1 MTTILDRIIAHKRI
15 EIEQI
20 PDISESELTKSDRD
34 FVSAIRKKGKI
45 PALIAEIKPKSP
57 AKGAVLPADFSVAH
71 LAKTLEDG
79 GAAAISVLT
88 DAHFFGG
95 SFENLRLAESATQSI
110 PLLCKDFILSRQQ
123 IRSARF
129 FGADSFLLIAKVLS
143 RQELSDLLEYGRK
156 WNMEALVEI
165 ADDEDLEKIQNL
177 GARVVG
183 INNRDLRDFSVNLG
197 RTFSLAKKL
206 PRDVLV
212 ASLSGFSGA
221 DVRLVRG
228 LASAVLVGSSI
239 GKSSNISAKLSEF
252 IRPNLLKKFCG
263 VRNFSDFL
271 SAQNCGVQIFG
282 LNFVDHS
289 RRKISESEAHEIAKN
304 KGESRLFGV
313 FQNASRDF
321 CAAKCTEFH
330 LDFCQLHGNE
340 NPADFLDFPFPLVR
354 AISLSDSKT
363 AQSEMEAWE
372 NIADLWLFDGRN
384 PGSGT
389 PFDFA
394 VFEEIHS
401 KITKPFLIA
410 GGITPENFAEM
421 ANLTSAD
428 GIDTASGIENGEGEW
443 DMEKIG
449 KIIISSK

>member
-15 EIEQI
+15 EIEQM
-20 PDISESELTKSDRD
+20 PDISESELTTSHRD
-34 FVSAIRKKGKI
+34 FVSALQKSQDF
-45 PALIAEIKPKSP
+45 PHLIAEIKPKSP
-57 AKGAVLPADFSVAH
+57 AKGAVLPADFSVAD
-71 LAKTLEDG
+71 LAKTIEES
-79 GAAAISVLT
+79 GASAISVLT
-88 DAHFFGG
+88 DSHFFGG
-95 SFENLRLAESATQSI
+95 SFENLRLAQSATQTI
-110 PLLCKDFILSRQQ
+110 PLLCKDFILSCKQ

-165 ADDEDLEKIQNL
+165 ADDEDLEKIHNL

-197 RTFSLAKKL
+197 RTFSFAKKL

-239 GKSSNISAKLSEF
+239 GKSSDISSKISEF
-252 IRPNLLKKFCG
+252 IHPHLLRKFCG
-263 VRNFSDFL
+263 VRKYSDFV
-271 SAQNCGVQIFG
+271 SAQKCGAQMFG

-289 RRKISESEAHEIAKN
+289 WRKIPESEAQEIAKN
-304 KGESRLFGV
+304 KEESRLFGV
-313 FQNASRDF
+313 FQNANRDF
-321 CAAKCTEFH
+321 CAAKSAEFH

-340 NPADFLDFPFPLVR
+340 NPTDFLDFPFPIVR

-363 AQSEMEAWE
+363 VQTKMEAWAQ
-372 NIADLWLFDGRN
+372 IADIWLLDGRN

-389 PFDFA
+389 PFDFS
-394 VFEEIHS
+394 VFEKIRS

-421 ANLTSAD
+421 ENLTGAD

-443 DMEKIG
+443 DLEKIE
-449 KIIISSK
+449 KILIFQK